1 MNTRVCSG
9 EVEGIVKRLS
19 VRITYD
25 DRLRVFFLTAGAL
38 IGFSANSLLTRSA
51 LGFGRLD
58 PASFTAV
65 RLATGALTLAILARL
80 RAVGPNTSR
89 GPFVQGGSWRSAVA
103 LAGYAIFFTLAYAR
117 IGAAVGAMVL
127 FGSVQVTMIG
137 VGLVQGE
144 RPSRIDWAGLALA
157 VAGLLTFALRG
168 ATSPDLTGTGLMAV
182 AGASWGAYSLAGRG
196 SRDPLG
202 VTAGNFL
209 RAALFG
215 TLFFLAAAPSG
226 WHLTSGGLWL
236 AAASGS
242 IASGA
247 GYTLW
252 YAALP
257 ALGAWRAAVVQL
269 IVPVFTALCAA
280 VLLDEAITLRLAIAA
295 TLVAAGVGLTT
306 WPSRHRPR
314 A

>member
-1 MNTRVCSG
+1 M
-9 EVEGIVKRLS
+9 
-19 VRITYD
+19 
-25 DRLRVFFLTAGAL
+25 RVFFLTVGAL

-51 LGFGRLD
+51 LGAGRLD

-65 RLATGALTLAILARL
+65 RLITGAVTLVLVARL
-80 RAVGPNTSR
+80 RTAGVTPSR
-89 GPFVQGGSWRSAVA
+89 GPAAQNGSWPSAIA

-117 IGAAVGAMVL
+117 IGAAVGALVL

-137 VGLVQGE
+137 AGLVQGE
-144 RPSRIDWAGLALA
+144 RPARIDWAGLVLA
-157 VAGLLTFALRG
+157 IAGLLTFTLPGVMA
-168 ATSPDLTGTGLMAV
+168 PDLIGTGLMAL
-182 AGASWGAYSLAGRG
+182 AGVSWGAYSLAGRG

-215 TLFFLAAAPSG
+215 LLFFVAAAPIG
-226 WHLTSGGLWL
+226 WHLTRSGIWL

-242 IASGA
+242 IASGV

-257 ALGAWRAAVVQL
+257 ALAAWRAAVIQL
-269 IVPVFTALCAA
+269 VVPILTALCAA
-280 VLLDEAITLRLAIAA
+280 VMLDEALTFRLLAA
-295 TLVAAGVGLTT
+295 TTLVAAGVGLTI
-306 WPSRHRPR
+306 WPSKHRRSPS